1 MLLRDLQASDRQALY
16 NLLVGTGSFHGHEVA
31 VAMELIDDRIAKGT
45 ASDYFFLV
53 AEEDG
58 KILGYCCHGRIPCTQ
73 ASFDLYWIAVD
84 RNLHGKGVG
93 KRLMQ
98 AMESDIKKH
107 GGTRVYIETSGRPDY
122 IATRKFY
129 EACAY
134 TVVSTIP
141 DFYAPGDDRLTY
153 ARIF

>member
-1 MLLRDLQASDRQALY
+1 
-16 NLLVGTGSFHGHEVA
+16 
-31 VAMELIDDRIAKGT
+31 
-45 ASDYFFLV
+45 
-53 AEEDG
+53 
-58 KILGYCCHGRIPCTQ
+58 
-73 ASFDLYWIAVD
+73 VD

-93 KRLMQ
+93 KGLMQ
-98 AMESDIKKH
+98 AMENDIKKH
-107 GGTRVYIETSGRPDY
+107 KGTRVYIETSGRPDY

-129 EACAY
+129 EACGY